1 MRFAATALILC
12 TLVGCGRR
20 GVSRHWEDGNYMVY
34 SRPVSEEIIMGH
46 YMGDGAVLGLSG
58 PTVVSASSD
67 SRYVVFRRETA
78 AGGIEH
84 YYIEKKPD
92 GAGDASGPYAP
103 DAYEPIA
110 KKLNL
115 PAFSWHL
122 PETIQR
128 HRSPEKPHHP
138 FLHEATAL
146 PVSASRGHCRC
157 PWKV

>member
-1 MRFAATALILC
+1 
-12 TLVGCGRR
+12 
-20 GVSRHWEDGNYMVY
+20 
-34 SRPVSEEIIMGH
+34 MGH
-46 YMGDGAVLGLSG
+46 SMGDGAFLGLSG
-58 PTVVSASSD
+58 PTVVSAGSD
-67 SRYVVFRRETA
+67 ARYVVFRRETA